1 MMSCHESNV
10 LIEAIAVGDD
20 VPDAVRAH
28 VASCPQCAARLRLA
42 QRIEQALSSRPV
54 VAAPQ
59 GFAIT
64 VLARVRRERWR
75 SEQLLDWSFNAFVG
89 IGVAPNVEW
98 LDRSGVAV
106 DDGVLVDAFGAANL
120 PGVYAAGIG
129 CGRLGICV
137 RLRRREPRR
146 LLSARSGR
154 QERCDGS
161 RQRGPHGGDGHAA
174 ADPDA
179 RGLVVGRAGRRNDW
193 KMAAL
198 ELTAACTRRSNRAHS
213 SSGPVANASFSPSSV
228 GFTRPRS
235 NGTSSLS
242 LAVAPS
248 SST

>member
-89 IGVAPNVEW
+89 IGVALVV
-98 LDRSGVAV
+98 LGVV
-106 DDGVLVDAFGAANL
+106 GL
-120 PGVYAAGIG
+120 VYASGFVVVSRDVYSALDLVAKSAATVVVNEAPTVAMGMLLLTLTLGVWWWVEQEDAEGQLPMPAGNIFPF
-129 CGRLGICV
+129 RP
-137 RLRRREPRR
+137 E
-146 LLSARSGR
+146 
-154 QERCDGS
+154 
-161 RQRGPHGGDGHAA
+161 AA
-174 ADPDA
+174 
-179 RGLVVGRAGRRNDW
+179 
-193 KMAAL
+193 
-198 ELTAACTRRSNRAHS
+198 ELTAACTRRSNRARS
-213 SSGPVANASFSPSSV
+213 SSGPAANASFSPSSV

>member
-89 IGVAPNVEW
+89 IGVALVV
-98 LDRSGVAV
+98 LGVV
-106 DDGVLVDAFGAANL
+106 GL
-120 PGVYAAGIG
+120 VYASGFVVVSRDVYSALDLVAKSAATVVVNEAPTVAMGMLLLTLTLGVWWWVEQEDLPIG
-129 CGRLGICV
+129 RW
-137 RLRRREPRR
+137 
-146 LLSARSGR
+146 
-154 QERCDGS
+154 
-161 RQRGPHGGDGHAA
+161 PH
-174 ADPDA
+174 
-179 RGLVVGRAGRRNDW
+179 
-193 KMAAL
+193 
-198 ELTAACTRRSNRAHS
+198 
-213 SSGPVANASFSPSSV
+213 
-228 GFTRPRS
+228 
-235 NGTSSLS
+235 
-242 LAVAPS
+242 
-248 SST
+248 